1 MSDDKAYEIEI
12 RVRSG
17 AAGDEAVRH
26 LEGPLPHGTAQ
37 DVAAEI
43 VGVLDSRSGKKIK
56 TIPGTDR

>member
-1 MSDDKAYEIEI
+1 
-12 RVRSG
+12 
-17 AAGDEAVRH
+17 VRH

-43 VGVLDSRSGKKIK
+43 VGVLDSRSGQKIK